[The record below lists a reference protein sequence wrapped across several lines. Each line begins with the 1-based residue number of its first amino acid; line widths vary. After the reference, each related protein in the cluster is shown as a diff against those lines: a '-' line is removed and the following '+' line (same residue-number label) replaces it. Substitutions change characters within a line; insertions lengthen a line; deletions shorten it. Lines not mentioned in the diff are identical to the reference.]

1 MKSLY
6 VLPDLETDRTDRTE
20 DSGKNAIKSRIAP
33 GLLILC
39 LIVLSFQSFASAEAL
54 AKDPYEDWI
63 WEPFVEND

>member
-1 MKSLY
+1 MSG
-6 VLPDLETDRTDRTE
+6 LPVIQYIARR
-20 DSGKNAIKSRIAP
+20 KNAIKSRIAP

-39 LIVLSFQSFASAEAL
+39 LIVLSFQSFASTEAL

>member
-1 MKSLY
+1 MAPVSG
-6 VLPDLETDRTDRTE
+6 LPVIQYIARR
-20 DSGKNAIKSRIAP
+20 KNAIKSRIAP